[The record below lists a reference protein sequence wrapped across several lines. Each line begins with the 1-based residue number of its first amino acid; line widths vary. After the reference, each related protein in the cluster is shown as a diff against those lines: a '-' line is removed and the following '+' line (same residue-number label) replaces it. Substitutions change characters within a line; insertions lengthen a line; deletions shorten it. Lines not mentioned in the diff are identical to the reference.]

1 MTRKEANTMTLYE
14 ALQDIGKGR
23 IIDNGC
29 DFELIALAKGRYTFT
44 LADESTIEIITDGR
58 QGENARDLEKEYY
71 NKVSSIYRNSII
83 KAEYTRK

>member
-1 MTRKEANTMTLYE
+1 MTLYE

-44 LADESTIEIITDGR
+44 LADESTIEIIINGR
-58 QGENARDLEKEYY
+58 QGENARNLEKEYY
-71 NKVSSIYRNSII
+71 SKAPAIYRNHII